1 MRNLSNAKEQGLHF
15 PALSLSLPLFCQTGC
30 NEKSPSQW
38 PTTGLIRKEI
48 FMKRTY
54 GYQNGNTEDSRTKSD
69 INSRTAYSI
78 PHSSWIVKQSP
89 TTLALMFATLSPT
102 LSYAL
107 PTLNATLSMLDEVLA
122 ACLSLFLTFRCS
134 SM

>member
-1 MRNLSNAKEQGLHF
+1 
-15 PALSLSLPLFCQTGC
+15 
-30 NEKSPSQW
+30 
-38 PTTGLIRKEI
+38 
-48 FMKRTY
+48 MKRTY
-54 GYQNGNTEDSRTKSD
+54 GHQNGNTEDSRTKSD

-78 PHSSWIVKQSP
+78 PHPSWIVKQLQ
-89 TTLALMFATLSPT
+89 TALALMFTTLFPT

-122 ACLSLFLTFRCS
+122 DYFSFSITFRCS

>member
-1 MRNLSNAKEQGLHF
+1 
-15 PALSLSLPLFCQTGC
+15 
-30 NEKSPSQW
+30 
-38 PTTGLIRKEI
+38 
-48 FMKRTY
+48 MKRTY
-54 GYQNGNTEDSRTKSD
+54 GHQNGNTEDSRTKSY

-78 PHSSWIVKQSP
+78 PHSSLVVKQLP
-89 TTLALMFATLSPT
+89 TALALMFTTLFPT

-122 ACLSLFLTFRCS
+122 DCFSIYITFRCS